1 MCMNSLRAHYLR
13 VEDVGM
19 MCDLAS
25 TYNSD
30 EVKSYVEEENL
41 KGLPHTRLS
50 FAVGGLMPDQSPLD
64 DDIMKP
70 IKK

>member
-1 MCMNSLRAHYLR
+1 MNSLRAHYLR

-25 TYNSD
+25 THNSD

-41 KGLPHTRLS
+41 KGLPFTRLA
-50 FAVGGLMPDQSPLD
+50 FVVGGLMPNQSSLD